1 VLFYLL
7 FFCLFPTKIELYDI
21 SGVIEKLI
29 YSKSIDVVD
38 NENYSP
44 KKIYK
49 IPVNSSVSKVK
60 LKVVSNKNLPKGHP
74 AQGDPAWL
82 FVDEI
87 LLF

>member
-1 VLFYLL
+1 MLFYLV
-7 FFCLFPTKIELYDI
+7 FFCLLLTKIELYDI

-38 NENYSP
+38 NEKYSP

-49 IPVNSSVSKVK
+49 IPVNSNVSKVK

-74 AQGDPAWL
+74 AQVEPAWL

-87 LLF
+87 LHL